1 MRVWGHVT
9 RRQDVFCDLEAG
21 QGFQHTDGE
30 LRWVRGQVHR
40 MLSYVWGEAIRPL
53 MARNGHC
60 GAATARPLSEVKRK
74 TFAQRE
80 YFAF

>member
-1 MRVWGHVT
+1 MRVWRHVT

-40 MLSYVWGEAIRPL
+40 MLSYVWGEAI
-53 MARNGHC
+53 
-60 GAATARPLSEVKRK
+60 E
-74 TFAQRE
+74 
-80 YFAF
+80 